1 MLLLIFGVL
10 MYYNFFHIG
19 NIVFYVCLA
28 ISVVLLL
35 TKIIDHIVGLFPSK
49 KFPDAKKNHKF
60 LILIPARNESKVIE
74 GLLKSIENQTYNTDL
89 LETYVIVESTDDPTC
104 EIVKKYKNTNIFVRQ
119 HLELKGKGYALD
131 EAIQEVFASKKDY
144 DAMFIFD
151 ADNILAPNFIEEMNK
166 SYDAGYKI
174 ALGYRNSKNWNDG
187 WVASCSALTFS
198 MINTFHNKC
207 RAKFNRNVILSGTG
221 FYIDFEEIKKIGGW
235 KFYTLTEDYELT
247 LFSALN
253 SIKSTYN
260 EYAEFYDEQPT
271 SLKTSW
277 NQRLRWVKGH
287 SQSDKKYAKE
297 LLKSAIIEKGN
308 RFNKTEFAISLLP
321 IASMLITII
330 SYTMYT
336 LVLSIVGFILHEPL
350 AIRVLMACGI
360 SAIAIYLFL
369 ILYTL
374 LMILAEKK
382 RINLTAKNAFIC
394 CLTNPFFMFLYIPIF
409 FRSISKKQVEWK
421 PIVHSVTVIDK

>member
-1 MLLLIFGVL
+1 

-19 NIVFYVCLA
+19 NIVFYICLG
-28 ISVVLLL
+28 ISVLLL
-35 TKIIDHIVGLFPSK
+35 VNKIIYHIVGLFPSK
-49 KFPDAKKNHKF
+49 KLPDAKKEHRF
-60 LILIPARNESKVIE
+60 AILIPARNESKVIE
-74 GLLKSIENQTYNTDL
+74 GLLKSIENQTYNQDL
-89 LETYVIVESTDDPTC
+89 LETYVIVEKSDDPTC
-104 EIVKKYKNTNIFVRQ
+104 QITKNYKNTNVFVRE

-131 EAIQEVFASKKDY
+131 ECIQKIFKDNKEY

-151 ADNILAPNFIEEMNK
+151 ADNILSPTFIEEMNK

-253 SIKSTYN
+253 NINSTYN
-260 EYAEFYDEQPT
+260 EYAEFFDEQPT
-271 SLKTSW
+271 SLRTSW

-287 SQSDKKYAKE
+287 SQSDKKYIKE
-297 LLKSAIIEKGN
+297 LIKSAIIKKGK
-308 RFNKTEFAISLLP
+308 RFNKTEFALSILP
-321 IASMLITII
+321 IATMLITII
-330 SYTMYT
+330 GYTMYT
-336 LVLSIVGFILHEPL
+336 LVLSIVGFCLKEPL
-350 AIRVLMACGI
+350 AIRALMACGI
-360 SAIAIYLFL
+360 SAVAIYTFL
-369 ILYTL
+369 VLYTA
-374 LMILAEKK
+374 LMISAERK
-382 RINLTAKNAFIC
+382 RINLTHKNAFIC
-394 CLTNPFFMFLYIPIF
+394 CLTNPFFMFMYIPIF
-409 FRSISKKQVEWK
+409 FRSVSKKQVEWK
-421 PIVHSVTVIDK
+421 PIVHSVTKIDNK